1 MHPSEH
7 RAIMDEVDKLLA
19 AKFIRKVY
27 YPEWLAKAIMV
38 KKANEKWRMCVDF
51 TNLNNACPKDNF
63 PLPWIVQLID
73 LMAGHKLL
81 TFMDAF

>member
-1 MHPSEH
+1 
-7 RAIMDEVDKLLA
+7 MDEVDKLLA

-27 YPEWLAKAIMV
+27 YPKWLAKAIMV
-38 KKANEKWRMCVDF
+38 KKVNEKWRMCVDF
-51 TNLNNACPKDNF
+51 TDLNNACPKDNF